1 MNCRTAH
8 DPWLCAVVW
17 WHSHSST
24 WSRHATYPP
33 PLSIVLYAATPA
45 GEASPARCN
54 KTRAQSAEPEG
65 VPWDPSSPRART
77 WRGPRRASL
86 ARVRMFTVSSNH
98 THMQQRSHQA
108 LLGRRSTSSPGTP
121 LFPGASF
128 ERREPPDQR
137 PTFLS
142 VLARALQ
149 ARGTSPM
156 NES

>member
-54 KTRAQSAEPEG
+54 KTRAQSQKVCRGTPALHAPGHGG
-65 VPWDPSSPRART
+65 VHVEHPSRGCACSLYPPTIHTCSNVHIRRSLAVGPPARRVHLCSRARH
-77 WRGPRRASL
+77 L
-86 ARVRMFTVSSNH
+86 N
-98 THMQQRSHQA
+98 
-108 LLGRRSTSSPGTP
+108 
-121 LFPGASF
+121 GAS
-128 ERREPPDQR
+128 R
-137 PTFLS
+137 PTSARPS